1 MPWYDVV
8 LFVATVAAAGYLML
22 NVRKAAELGWE
33 FGGAPTLVIAAGL
46 VMWVLLME
54 ALRRTGGWSL
64 LLSVLPFTVYPLF
77 AEVELARAAQGQP
90 VDPRAGDRLPHAL
103 QSRACSA
110 SRSRPSPRP

>member
-1 MPWYDVV
+1 M
-8 LFVATVAAAGYLML
+8 TVGSALYLMF

-33 FGGAPTLVIAAGL
+33 FGGAPLPVIGAGF

-64 LLSVLPFTVYPLF
+64 LWSVLPFTVYPLF
-77 AEVELARAAQGQP
+77 ADAGWLGPLQGQP
-90 VDPRAGDRLPHAL
+90 VDRWSRRPPTTCSPA
-103 QSRACSA
+103 RACSA